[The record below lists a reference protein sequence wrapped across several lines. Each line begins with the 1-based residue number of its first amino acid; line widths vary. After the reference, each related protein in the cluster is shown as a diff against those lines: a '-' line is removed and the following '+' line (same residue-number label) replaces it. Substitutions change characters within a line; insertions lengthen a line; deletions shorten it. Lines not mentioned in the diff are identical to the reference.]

1 MAEITRIRN
10 ILLTLLIMGVGTSL
24 FYFDLITNNISSR
37 DSRAVAVL
45 QSCVSSINYDH
56 LSVFPDYTL
65 PMTMETEWVCNLHHT
80 VKRVTGRQITLL
92 VSDKKYLDILVN
104 WLVHSILHGFQ
115 SVNSILIIS
124 FDAFTHDTLSRK
136 GFISVHIPPYTLM
149 RSNQTGN
156 RFAYIWITRL
166 MVVRLLNHW
175 KYDVL
180 MCDSDAILLKNIY
193 QLMNR
198 FSDSDIIASAGR
210 FPPKYR
216 DKWNAP
222 TMCMGVILLR
232 SSPATG

>member
-1 MAEITRIRN
+1 MKRI
-10 ILLTLLIMGVGTSL
+10 ILLPLLMVGVGTSL
-24 FYFDLITNNISSR
+24 LYFSLNTNDITSR
-37 DSRAVAVL
+37 DPRAVAVR
-45 QSCVSSINYDH
+45 QGCVSSISYDH
-56 LSVFPDYTL
+56 LSVFPGYTQ

-80 VKRVTGRQITLL
+80 VKQVTGRQITLL

-104 WLVHSILHGFQ
+104 WLAHSILHGFQ

-124 FDAFTHDTLSRK
+124 FDAFTHDTLNRK
-136 GFISVHIPPYTLM
+136 GFISIHIPHDTVMKP
-149 RSNQTGN
+149 NQTGN
-156 RFAYIWITRL
+156 KFAYIWITRV
-166 MVVRLLNHW
+166 MVVRLLNYW

-193 QLMNR
+193 RFMNR
-198 FSDSDIIASAGR
+198 LSLSDSDIIASAGR
-210 FPPKYR
+210 FPRKYR